1 MSALSWGA
9 IEPHLPILLIVLP
22 LFGGLLTTFLR
33 NGTLAWA
40 VTTIVTFSLPVIAGA
55 LLYDVAS
62 TGRTIIYEIGGWPTP
77 FGIAYKVDS
86 LSAFVL
92 FVIAVIGAVIL
103 PYARHS
109 VRLEIPQAA
118 RSWYY
123 TMYLLC
129 LCGLLGIVI
138 TNDAFNAFVFLEISS
153 LATYVLIAL
162 GRHRRALLAAY
173 QYLIM
178 GTIGATLYVIGV
190 GLLLVVTGTLN
201 FDDMAARL
209 PQAIAEPGQRN
220 AVFTALGFIVVGLGL
235 KLALFPMHMWL
246 PNAYAY
252 APSIATAFLAGT
264 ATKAAIYLLMRLGFG
279 VFGGVFAG
287 ENLPIAEVLIILSVA
302 AMFLASISAVFEENA
317 KRMLAYS
324 SIAQVGYITLGI
336 AIANQAGLTGA
347 LAHIANHA
355 VMKTAMFLSL
365 GAVFYRVGSV
375 VYGDIA
381 GIGRRMPLT
390 MTAFFIGGL
399 GLMGIPGTAGF
410 ISKWYLAVGAIDAQ
424 LYSMVFL
431 IVASSLISVVYIG
444 RITEIVWFREPVGA
458 AATATDPPLS
468 MLIPLWALALLTIY
482 MGFDTRFSVDV
493 ADSAAELLRGGLR

>member
-9 IEPHLPILLIVLP
+9 IEPHLPILLIILP

-33 NGTLAWA
+33 NGAVSWFVTTA
-40 VTTIVTFSLPVIAGA
+40 VTFTLPVIAG
-55 LLYDVAS
+55 LLVLDVAP
-62 TGRTIIYEIGGWPTP
+62 TGKTLIYEIGGWEAPY
-77 FGIAYKVDS
+77 GIVYKVDT
-86 LSAFVL
+86 LSAFIL
-92 FVIAVIGAVIL
+92 FVIAAIGAVIM
-103 PYARHS
+103 PFAWRS
-109 VRLEIPQAA
+109 VNTEIPEAA

-153 LATYVLIAL
+153 LSTYVLIAL

-178 GTIGATLYVIGV
+178 GTIGATLYVIGI
-190 GLLLVVTGTLN
+190 GLLFVVTGTLN
-201 FDDMAARL
+201 FDDIAARL
-209 PQAIAEPGQRN
+209 PEAIAEPGQRN
-220 AVFTALGFIVVGLGL
+220 AVYTALGFIVVGLGL

-264 ATKAAIYLLMRLGFG
+264 ATKAAIYLFMRLGFG
-279 VFGGVFAG
+279 VFGSVFAG
-287 ENLPIAEVLIILSVA
+287 ANLPIAEMLIVLSVA

-336 AIANQAGLTGA
+336 ALANQAGLTGA

-355 VMKTAMFLSL
+355 VMKTAMFLAL
-365 GAVFYRVGSV
+365 GAVYLRVGSV

-381 GIGRRMPLT
+381 GIGRKMPLT
-390 MTAFFIGGL
+390 MAAFLIGGL

-410 ISKWYLAVGAIDAQ
+410 ISKWYLAIGAIEAG
-424 LYSMVFL
+424 LYWLVFM

-444 RITEIVWFREPVGA
+444 RITEIVWFREP
-458 AATATDPPLS
+458 AATAATAKDPPLS
-468 MLIPLWALALLTIY
+468 MLLPIWLLALATIY
-482 MGFDTRFSVDV
+482 LGFETSFTVDV
-493 ADSAAELLRGGLR
+493 ASAAAELLRGGLR